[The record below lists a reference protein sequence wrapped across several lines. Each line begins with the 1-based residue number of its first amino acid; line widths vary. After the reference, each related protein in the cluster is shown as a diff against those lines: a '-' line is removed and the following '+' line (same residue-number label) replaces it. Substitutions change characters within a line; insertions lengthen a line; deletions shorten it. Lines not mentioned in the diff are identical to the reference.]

1 MWGRLLTCGGLLIRL
16 LPLAM
21 IEVRVNRKAA
31 LRVASGHPWIF
42 SSDIADRDGAE
53 AGQPVKVLDPG
64 GRALGT
70 AHYSSASQISL
81 RMLSRQVE
89 EIGRDF
95 FLHRIR
101 AAEQHRRT
109 MFGNMFHTVLQNMV
123 PDSDAYRV
131 VHGEGDLLPALVVD
145 RYGDYL
151 VMQTLDQGMDAAKSE
166 IASCLEEIFQPA
178 GIVLRND
185 VAVRAKE
192 QLPLETAVLAG
203 LVPESVAV
211 RMNGLTLRANLLHG
225 QKTGIFLDQRENYL
239 AAARYGRGGKALD
252 CFTSTGGFAL
262 HLAAQCEAV
271 EAVDSSG
278 PALATARVNAQAN
291 GIANVDFREA
301 DVFDLLSG
309 YAAARRQFSLVVL
322 DPPAFAKSRRNLEA
336 AVTGYKEINLR
347 ALRLLGPGGILVTCS
362 CSHHLSEAML
372 LELVAEAALDAK
384 RTLRVLD
391 RRTQSQDHP
400 ILLTV
405 PETLYLKCLILEVV

>member
-1 MWGRLLTCGGLLIRL
+1 MNQ
-16 LPLAM
+16 
-21 IEVRVNRKAA
+21 VVVNRKAA
-31 LRVASGHPWIF
+31 ARVASGHPWIF
-42 SSDIADRDGAE
+42 ASDLADRDGAQP
-53 AGQPVKVLDPG
+53 GQPVMVTDAR
-64 GRALGT
+64 GRPLGT

-89 EIGRDF
+89 EIGREF
-95 FLHRIR
+95 FLRRIR

-109 MFGNMFHTVLQNMV
+109 VVHN
-123 PDSDAYRV
+123 SDAYRV

-166 IASCLEEIFQPA
+166 VASCLEEIFQPR

-192 QLPLETAVLAG
+192 QLPLETSVLSG
-203 LVPESVAV
+203 EVPESVAV
-211 RMNGLTLRANLLHG
+211 CMNGLTLRADLLHG
-225 QKTGIFLDQRENYL
+225 QKTGIFLDQRENYR
-239 AAARYGRGGKALD
+239 AAARHARGGRALD

-262 HLAAQCEAV
+262 HLAAKCEAV
-271 EAVDSSG
+271 EAVDSSE
-278 PALATARVNAQAN
+278 PALRTARANAEANAIVN
-291 GIANVDFREA
+291 IHFHEA

-309 YAAARRQFSLVVL
+309 YAATRRQFSMVVL
-322 DPPAFAKSRRNLEA
+322 DPPAFAKSRHNLEA
-336 AVTGYKEINLR
+336 AVSGYKEINLR

-362 CSHHLSEAML
+362 CSHHLSESML
-372 LELVAEAALDAK
+372 LELVAEAALDAN

-391 RRTQSQDHP
+391 RRTLSQDHP

-405 PETLYLKCLILEVV
+405 PETLYLKCLILEVL